1 MDIQP
6 HNASGTISGLSDDL
20 LVAVA
25 LWLVDD
31 VKDLIQL
38 EETNHRLRRVLHGSE
53 ELWRNLCAHRWKKYP
68 RYKALALDE
77 GEWSRN
83 HPRWGIDG
91 APPDL
96 QCDAPSDSPS
106 CEWKRRYP
114 WVECDRIRTAFHS
127 TAELES
133 LSWSRNTPNGGT
145 TRCQFRDGTI
155 TFTSPAPYTLET
167 IDPEKYQRGWKLFLG
182 DVDGLLPG
190 RQVMRIAGMY
200 GNGPLIVAR
209 VESSGEWVIVT
220 HGNWGV
226 STFASCEDECELE
239 YENSVFQR
247 RDESSRRALEALQPQ
262 LLQRQQETTRRRYEA
277 RQLLEGW

>member
-1 MDIQP
+1 M
-6 HNASGTISGLSDDL
+6 SGLSDEIL
-20 LVAVA
+20 LAIA
-25 LWLVDD
+25 LFLLHDA
-31 VKDLIQL
+31 KDLIQL
-38 EETNHRLRRVLHGSE
+38 EGVNHCWRRVLRSNE
-53 ELWRNLCAHRWKKYP
+53 ELWRKLCTHHWKKCPHY
-68 RYKALALDE
+68 RALALDE
-77 GEWSRN
+77 AEWSQN

-96 QCDAPSDSPS
+96 QCDSPSDSPS
-106 CEWKRRYP
+106 CKWKKRYQ
-114 WVECDRIRTAFHS
+114 WVERDRIRTAFHS

-133 LSWSRNTPNGGT
+133 LSWCRNTTNGGI

-155 TFTSPAPYTLET
+155 TFTNPAPYTLET
-167 IDPEKYQRGWKLFLG
+167 IDQEKYQRGWNLFLS
-182 DVDGLLPG
+182 DVNGLLPG
-190 RQVMRIAGMY
+190 RQGIRIDGMY

-220 HGNWGV
+220 HGNWGI

-239 YENSVFQR
+239 YENSIFQR

-262 LLQRQQETTRRRYEA
+262 PLQRQQETTRRRYEA